1 MSSKA
6 LWYLTRGSGIVSL
19 ILLTGA
25 VLIGLLTVSRWSAR
39 RWPRFVIEGLHRNF
53 SLLATIFLVVHIASS
68 VLDSYVSITWMN
80 AVVPFGGTYKP
91 LWLGMGALA
100 LDVFVAVAV
109 TSLIRVRLGHRAW
122 RAVHWLAYGCFGLA
136 VIHGLGIGSDRH
148 QVWFLAINLAAVV
161 SVGLA
166 LTWRVASA
174 ARTAP
179 VGARYPPRPHSP
191 SRPSPKEPYVD
202 CPIDPCTEASRQ
214 RRPRT
219 RPSEDPRW
227 LPGRGTG
234 PARSTLRPARVRL
247 GSGGS
252 STRWSCRGLR
262 GRGGAGFPTHLKM
275 RAVVDN
281 ARGGLRRRTPV
292 IVATG
297 DGERA
302 RERQGHWRSCER
314 PRIWSSTVLSLPA

>member
-1 MSSKA
+1 M
-6 LWYLTRGSGIVSL
+6 SL

-179 VGARYPPRPHSP
+179 GAPGTLLDLIRRPAHLRRSPTLTAQLTRAPRRAGSDALGPGRPRILGGSPAAGLDEHEARY
-191 SRPSPKEPYVD
+191 
-202 CPIDPCTEASRQ
+202 
-214 RRPRT
+214 
-219 RPSEDPRW
+219 
-227 LPGRGTG
+227 GRLESDS
-234 PARSTLRPARVRL
+234 AL
-247 GSGGS
+247 GLLDEVELS
-252 STRWSCRGLR
+252 GLR

-292 IVATG
+292 IVANGTESEPASAK
-297 DGERA
+297 D
-302 RERQGHWRSCER
+302 
-314 PRIWSSTVLSLPA
+314 TVLLRAAPHLVLDGVVAAGIADRGAKSDRLYRP